1 LEESLRT
8 DSSFSDAV
16 NKHTNMLIRVAFSY
30 TKNIIDAQDIVQEVF
45 LKLLENNPVFV
56 SDEHEKAWLIRV
68 TVNLCR
74 NLFKTVWSKR
84 IVQLDEKMSSLPP
97 QENEVLSAV
106 LELPSDYRIVVYLFY
121 FEQYSIKEIASIL
134 KRRDNTVGSQLYRAR
149 KLLKTKLKEDFDDE

>member
-16 NKHTNMLIRVAFSY
+16 NKHTDMLIRVAFSY

-45 LKLLENNPVFV
+45 LKLLENTPVFV

-74 NLFKTVWSKR
+74 NFFKTVWSRR
-84 IVQLDEKMSSLPP
+84 IV
-97 QENEVLSAV
+97 
-106 LELPSDYRIVVYLFY
+106 
-121 FEQYSIKEIASIL
+121 
-134 KRRDNTVGSQLYRAR
+134 
-149 KLLKTKLKEDFDDE
+149 